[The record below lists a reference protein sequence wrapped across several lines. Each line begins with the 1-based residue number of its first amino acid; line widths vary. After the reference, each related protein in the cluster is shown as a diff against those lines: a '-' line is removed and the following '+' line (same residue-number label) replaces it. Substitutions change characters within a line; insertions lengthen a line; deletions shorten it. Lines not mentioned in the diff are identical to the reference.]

1 MNIWVYL
8 KQYLLKHGNN
18 VAFVYRKTQVT
29 YTELI
34 NMVEQPNG
42 CDGIVI
48 CDEKD
53 RLNQIIS
60 MLRCFYNKNICIPVN
75 FDYGEVYNKNI
86 REMVYRNAEER
97 IPNDVAMIMF
107 TSGSTG
113 VPKGAMLTHE
123 NIISNLM
130 AINGYMKLDSSDK
143 ILVSRSPMHVA
154 VFTGEILV
162 GLYSG
167 ATIYLY
173 DEQMIPQ
180 RLLKFIRQNKISVFA
195 NTPTITEHQNMHSK
209 NHNIPIIYSFALQ
222 KAFA

>member
-29 YTELI
+29 YAELI

-143 ILVSRSPMHVA
+143 ILVSRSPVC
-154 VFTGEILV
+154 
-162 GLYSG
+162 
-167 ATIYLY
+167 
-173 DEQMIPQ
+173 
-180 RLLKFIRQNKISVFA
+180 
-195 NTPTITEHQNMHSK
+195 
-209 NHNIPIIYSFALQ
+209 NHPSIIF
-222 KAFA
+222 